1 MWRRNFSILIIPLAL
16 TAAGCGGLG
25 NLGGSTV
32 SAQPIASN
40 VNGSGT
46 IQSIELVPRQQ
57 GMGLGT
63 LAGAAVGGVLGNQV
77 GGGSGRTITT
87 AAGAAG
93 GAYVGHEIEKR
104 RRTGD
109 QIYKVSIQMDD
120 GTTQSFAQ
128 ESAPSVRQGDRVMI
142 TNGVLSPM

>member
-1 MWRRNFSILIIPLAL
+1 MWRKNFLIGIISLAL
-16 TAAGCGGLG
+16 ATTGCESLG

-32 SAQPIASN
+32 SPQPIASN
-40 VNGSGT
+40 VNGTGT
-46 IQSIELVPRQQ
+46 IQSIEQVPRQQ
-57 GMGLGT
+57 GLGLGT

-77 GGGSGRTITT
+77 GGGSGRAVTT

-104 RRTGD
+104 RRAGD
-109 QIYKVSIQMDD
+109 QIYKVTIRMDD

-128 ESAPSVRQGDRVMI
+128 EAAPSVRQGDRVRI
-142 TNGVLSPM
+142 TNGVLTPM

>member
-1 MWRRNFSILIIPLAL
+1 MWRRNFLIWIIPLAL
-16 TAAGCGGLG
+16 TTAGCEGLG

-32 SAQPIASN
+32 STQPIASN

-46 IQSIELVPRQQ
+46 IQSIEQIPRQQ
-57 GMGLGT
+57 GLGLGT
-63 LAGAAVGGVLGNQV
+63 LAGAAVGGVIGNQV
-77 GGGSGRTITT
+77 GGGSGRTVTT

-104 RRTGD
+104 RRSGD
-109 QIYKVSIQMDD
+109 QIYKVTIQMDD

-128 ESAPSVRQGDRVMI
+128 EAAPSVRQGDRVMI

>member
-1 MWRRNFSILIIPLAL
+1 MWRRNFSIWIIPLVL
-16 TAAGCGGLG
+16 TIAGCESLG
-25 NLGGSTV
+25 DLGGSTV
-32 SAQPIASN
+32 STQSIASN

-46 IQSIELVPRQQ
+46 IQSVEQVPRQQ
-57 GMGLGT
+57 GLGLGT

-77 GGGSGRTITT
+77 GGGSGRAVTT

-104 RRTGD
+104 RRAGD
-109 QIYKVSIQMDD
+109 QIYKVTIRMDD

-128 ESAPSVRQGDRVMI
+128 EAAPSVKQGDRVMI